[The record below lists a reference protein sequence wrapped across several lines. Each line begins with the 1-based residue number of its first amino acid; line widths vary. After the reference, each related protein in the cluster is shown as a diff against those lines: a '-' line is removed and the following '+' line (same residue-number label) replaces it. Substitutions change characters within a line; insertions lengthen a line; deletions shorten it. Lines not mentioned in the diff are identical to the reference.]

1 MFPCGRWL
9 ARGEDDG
16 AIERELLPDKITK
29 EMIGRDGQLKTQD
42 VKIRD
47 KLKGQL
53 QCRDR
58 VRYLALVAACCP
70 RIRQNLWAHF
80 KFSSFCP
87 LDRQWYCL
95 FLSVLIST
103 LLDASTWWF
112 LHFSFFLLR
121 SLLRTG
127 C

>member
-1 MFPCGRWL
+1 VFPCGRWL

-53 QCRDR
+53 QCRDQ
-58 VRYLALVAACCP
+58 VRCLALEAVSCP
-70 RIRQNLWAHF
+70 
-80 KFSSFCP
+80 
-87 LDRQWYCL
+87 
-95 FLSVLIST
+95 
-103 LLDASTWWF
+103 
-112 LHFSFFLLR
+112 
-121 SLLRTG
+121 
-127 C
+127 